1 MGAAEEK
8 AGGVSLQGI
17 NNGFLSSGK

>member
-17 NNGFLSSGK
+17 SNAFLSSGK